1 MTAVFLIIG
10 ILVGLAVGWLISASR
25 FGKQLQAE
33 REPRV
38 AAETRLEEMTKQL
51 AAQGSLLEAARAQ
64 LSDSFKALS
73 SDALQANSQAFV
85 ERAKQTLE
93 PLQEALRQ
101 YEDHVRAL
109 EQARAQDY
117 GNLDAQIKSL
127 LTAEQ
132 QLQRETG
139 NLVSAL
145 RRPQVRGRWGEMTL
159 RRTAELA
166 GMSQY
171 CDFEEQVTLSGDSG
185 RLRPDMIVR
194 LPAGRTVVV
203 DAKCSL
209 DAYLSAVEAADE
221 AARKS
226 CLTRHGQQL
235 REHMNALSLKSY
247 WDQFPSAPDFVVM
260 FVPGESFLAAA
271 MDEDPK
277 LFDDGLQKKVLLVSP
292 ISLIALLQAAAHGW
306 RQEQVTEN
314 AQKISDLGRQ
324 VYERVRVFA
333 GHLQDVGKRLGAAT
347 EAYNRAI
354 GSLDSRVLPIAR
366 RFREYGAATG
376 EELPELQPVDTQPRQ
391 LSAPE
396 AEEETG

>member
-1 MTAVFLIIG
+1 MEAILLI
-10 ILVGLAVGWLISASR
+10 VGLAIGVVVGWLLATSR
-25 FGKQLQAE
+25 LGRQSQAE
-33 REPRV
+33 REQRV
-38 AAETRLEEMTKQL
+38 AAETRLEETTRQL
-51 AAQGSLLEAARAQ
+51 TAQQSLLETARAQ

-85 ERAKQTLE
+85 DRAKQALE
-93 PLQEALRQ
+93 PLAEALKR

-127 LTAEQ
+127 VAAEQ

-139 NLVSAL
+139 NLVNAL

-159 RRTAELA
+159 RRAAELA

-171 CDFEEQVTLSGDSG
+171 CDFEEQETLASDGG
-185 RLRPDMIVR
+185 RLRPDMLVR
-194 LPAGRTVVV
+194 MPGGRQVVV

-209 DAYLSAVEAADE
+209 EAYLSAVEAQDE
-221 AARKS
+221 ATRKT
-226 CLTRHGQQL
+226 CLGQHCRQL
-235 REHMNALSLKSY
+235 RDHMNALASKSY
-247 WDQFPSAPDFVVM
+247 QDQFASGVDFVVM

-277 LFDDGLQKKVLLVSP
+277 LLEDGLQKKVLLASP
-292 ISLIALLQAAAHGW
+292 INLIALLQAVAYGW
-306 RQEQVTEN
+306 RQEQMTES
-314 AQKISDLGRQ
+314 AQEVSELGRQ
-324 VYERVRVFA
+324 MYDRVRTFA
-333 GHLQDVGKRLGAAT
+333 GHLQDVGRRLSGAT
-347 EAYNRAI
+347 EAYNRSI
-354 GSLDSRVLPIAR
+354 GSLESRVLPIAR

-376 EELPELQPVDTQPRQ
+376 DELPELEPVDTQPRQ

-396 AEEETG
+396 EEEG

>member
-1 MTAVFLIIG
+1 MTAVLLLIG
-10 ILVGLAVGWLISASR
+10 IFAGLVIGWLLAASR
-25 FGKQLQAE
+25 LGRQLQAE

-85 ERAKQTLE
+85 DRAKQTLE
-93 PLQEALRQ
+93 PLQEALKR

-109 EQARAQDY
+109 EQARAKDY

-139 NLVSAL
+139 NLVNAL

-159 RRTAELA
+159 RRAAELA
-166 GMSQY
+166 GMTKY
-171 CDFEEQVTLSGDSG
+171 CDFDEQEVLSGDSG

-194 LPAGRTVVV
+194 LPAGRQVVV

-209 DAYLSAVEAADE
+209 DAYLNAVEAQDE
-221 AARKS
+221 TTRKA
-226 CLTRHGQQL
+226 CLAQHSRQL
-235 REHMNALSLKSY
+235 RDHMQALAGKSY
-247 WDQFPSAPDFVVM
+247 QDQFSSGFEFVVM

-271 MDEDPK
+271 VEEDPK
-277 LFDDGLQKKVLLVSP
+277 LLEDGLQKKVLLASP
-292 ISLIALLQAAAHGW
+292 INLIALLHAVAYGW

-314 AQKISDLGRQ
+314 AQTISELGRQ
-324 VYERVRVFA
+324 VYDRVRVFV
-333 GHLQDVGKRLGAAT
+333 GHFGRLGKQLDGATAAYNEAIGSLERNVLPAARRFRDLGAAT
-347 EAYNRAI
+347 
-354 GSLDSRVLPIAR
+354 
-366 RFREYGAATG
+366 GA
-376 EELPELQPVDTQPRQ
+376 EIPELAEVDRQARQ
-391 LSAPE
+391 LTSPE
-396 AEEETG
+396 AGENQ

>member
-1 MTAVFLIIG
+1 MTALLLTIG
-10 ILVGLAVGWLISASR
+10 ILAGLAIGWLLAASR

-38 AAETRLEEMTKQL
+38 AAETRLEEMGKQL
-51 AAQGSLLEAARAQ
+51 TAQQSLLEAARAQ

-93 PLQEALRQ
+93 PLQEALKR
-101 YEDHVRAL
+101 YEEHVRAL
-109 EQARAQDY
+109 EQARRQDY
-117 GNLDAQIKSL
+117 GNLDANLKSL
-127 LTAEQ
+127 LAAEQ

-139 NLVSAL
+139 NLVNAL

-159 RRTAELA
+159 RRAAELA

-171 CDFEEQVTLSGDSG
+171 CDFEEQEVLAGDGG

-194 LPAGRTVVV
+194 LPAGRQVVV

-209 DAYLSAVEAADE
+209 EAYLSAVEAQDE
-221 AARKS
+221 ATRKT
-226 CLTRHGQQL
+226 CLGQHCRQL
-235 REHMNALSLKSY
+235 RDHMHALASKSY
-247 WDQFPSAPDFVVM
+247 QDQFASGLDFVVM

-277 LFDDGLQKKVLLVSP
+277 LLEDSLQRKVLIASP
-292 ISLIALLQAAAHGW
+292 INLIALLHAVAYGW

-314 AQKISDLGRQ
+314 AQKISELGRQ
-324 VYERVRVFA
+324 VYERVRTFT
-333 GHLQDVGKRLGAAT
+333 GHLQDVGKQLDRALGS
-347 EAYNRAI
+347 YNKAI
-354 GSLDSRVLPIAR
+354 ASMESRVLPMAR
-366 RFREYGAATG
+366 RFREYGAAG
-376 EELPELQPVDTQPRQ
+376 GDELAELEPVDTQARQ
-391 LSAPE
+391 LTAPE
-396 AEEETG
+396 AEES